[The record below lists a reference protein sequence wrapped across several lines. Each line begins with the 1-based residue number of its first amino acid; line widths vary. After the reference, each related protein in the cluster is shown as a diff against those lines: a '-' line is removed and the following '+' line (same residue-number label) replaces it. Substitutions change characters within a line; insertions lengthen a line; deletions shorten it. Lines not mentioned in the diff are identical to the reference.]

1 MCSCDVQ
8 CNDIADVDDASF
20 VNSLC
25 NALAF
30 SPSEKQGL
38 LEADSVLL
46 RFERL
51 EGLLSFRMAELQ
63 GPGPAGPQS
72 LH

>member
-1 MCSCDVQ
+1 MIREKHWLS
-8 CNDIADVDDASF
+8 
-20 VNSLC
+20 

-30 SPSEKQGL
+30 SPPEKQGL
-38 LEADSVLL
+38 LEADSILQ

-51 EGLLSFRMAELQ
+51 EGLLSFRLAELSR
-63 GPGPAGPQS
+63 PGAASSSS